1 MLHIHIL
8 RYILKTP
15 LMDDLIFR
23 ITKNQIFG
31 VTSILAIAGFTY
43 LAKRYLSNVEKST
56 NQYYTKLIEQI
67 TTPNLNVL
75 NPSVNNAEP
84 SKHVFVFWN
93 GDDSSTYL
101 LIDLL
106 QQDYIIQPLYI
117 ERFTIIKQLEGPKL
131 ETIARQYKDKPETN
145 QYKYLQDIAK
155 TKKTQANELTLL
167 DTKRKIILNKYNQ
180 FQHNLLPTVYITTIA
195 KDMDFTSSFFIALKE
210 HQPKY
215 YDGIEFLEQV
225 IRFLQHYPS
234 SRSKRVILGYNK
246 ESKNMV
252 LIREMLKKIKQGVID
267 NREIKN
273 IKIDIPLEDVSSSE
287 IKYKAKLF

>member
-1 MLHIHIL
+1 
-8 RYILKTP
+8 
-15 LMDDLIFR
+15 MDDLIFR
-23 ITKNQIFG
+23 ITKNQLFG

-56 NQYYTKLIEQI
+56 NQYYIKPTEQI
-67 TTPNLNVL
+67 SIPNLNVL
-75 NPSVNNAEP
+75 KPSESETN
-84 SKHVFVFWN
+84 KHVFVFWN

-117 ERFTIIKQLEGPKL
+117 ERFTIIKQLEGAKL
-131 ETIARQYKDKPETN
+131 EALARQYKNKPETN

-155 TKKTQANELTLL
+155 TKKTQANELTQL

-210 HQPKY
+210 HQPMY

-225 IRFLQHYPS
+225 IRFLNNYPS
-234 SRSKRVILGYNK
+234 SRGKRIILGYNK
-246 ESKNMV
+246 DSKNMI
-252 LIREMLKKIKQGVID
+252 LIKNMLQKIKQGVID
-267 NREIKN
+267 NKEIKN

-287 IKYKAKLF
+287 IKYKTKLF

>member
-1 MLHIHIL
+1 
-8 RYILKTP
+8 
-15 LMDDLIFR
+15 MDDLIFR
-23 ITKNQIFG
+23 ITKNQLFG

-56 NQYYTKLIEQI
+56 NQYYIKPTEQI
-67 TTPNLNVL
+67 TIPNLNVL
-75 NPSVNNAEP
+75 KPSESET
-84 SKHVFVFWN
+84 SKNVFVFWN

-117 ERFTIIKQLEGPKL
+117 ERFTIIKQLEGTKL
-131 ETIARQYKDKPETN
+131 EALARQYKNKPETN

-155 TKKTQANELTLL
+155 TKKTQSNELTQL

-210 HQPKY
+210 HQPMY

-225 IRFLQHYPS
+225 IRFLNNYPS
-234 SRSKRVILGYNK
+234 SRDKRIILGYNK
-246 ESKNMV
+246 DSKNMI
-252 LIREMLKKIKQGVID
+252 LIRNMLKKIKQGVID
-267 NREIKN
+267 NKEIKN

-287 IKYKAKLF
+287 LKYRNQLN

>member
-1 MLHIHIL
+1 
-8 RYILKTP
+8 
-15 LMDDLIFR
+15 MDELIFR

-31 VTSILAIAGFTY
+31 VTSILAITGFTY

-56 NQYYTKLIEQI
+56 NQYYTKPTEQI
-67 TTPNLNVL
+67 TIPNLNVL
-75 NPSVNNAEP
+75 KPSVNNAEP

-117 ERFTIIKQLEGPKL
+117 ERFTIIKQLEGVKL
-131 ETIARQYKDKPETN
+131 EALARQYKDKPETN

-155 TKKTQANELTLL
+155 TKKTQTNELIQLDVKRTL
-167 DTKRKIILNKYNQ
+167 
-180 FQHNLLPTVYITTIA
+180 YITTIT

-210 HQPKY
+210 HQPVY

-234 SRSKRVILGYNK
+234 SRGKRIILGYNK

-252 LIREMLKKIKQGVID
+252 LIREMLKKIKQGVIN

-273 IKIDIPLEDVSSSE
+273 IKIDIPLEDVSRSE
-287 IKYKAKLF
+287 IKYKGKI

>member
-1 MLHIHIL
+1 
-8 RYILKTP
+8 
-15 LMDDLIFR
+15 MDDLIFR
-23 ITKNQIFG
+23 ITKNQVFG
-31 VTSILAIAGFTY
+31 VSSILAIAGFTY

-56 NQYYTKLIEQI
+56 NQYYIKSTEQI
-67 TTPNLNVL
+67 TIPNLNVL
-75 NPSVNNAEP
+75 KPSESETN
-84 SKHVFVFWN
+84 KHVFVFWN

-117 ERFTIIKQLEGPKL
+117 ERFTIIKQLEGAKL
-131 ETIARQYKDKPETN
+131 ETIARQYKDKSHTN

-155 TKKTQANELTLL
+155 TKKTQTNELTQL

-210 HQPKY
+210 HQPMY

-234 SRSKRVILGYNK
+234 SRGKRIILGYNK

-267 NREIKN
+267 NKEIKN

>member
-1 MLHIHIL
+1 
-8 RYILKTP
+8 
-15 LMDDLIFR
+15 
-23 ITKNQIFG
+23 
-31 VTSILAIAGFTY
+31 
-43 LAKRYLSNVEKST
+43 
-56 NQYYTKLIEQI
+56 
-67 TTPNLNVL
+67 
-75 NPSVNNAEP
+75 
-84 SKHVFVFWN
+84 VFVFWN

-117 ERFTIIKQLEGPKL
+117 ERFTIIKQLEGVKL
-131 ETIARQYKDKPETN
+131 EALARQYKDKPETN

-155 TKKTQANELTLL
+155 TKKTQTNELIQL
-167 DTKRKIILNKYNQ
+167 DVKRKIILNKYNQ
-180 FQHNLLPTVYITTIA
+180 FQHNLLPTLYITTIA

-210 HQPKY
+210 HQPMY

-234 SRSKRVILGYNK
+234 SRGKRIILGYNK

-252 LIREMLKKIKQGVID
+252 LIREMLKKIKQGVIN

-273 IKIDIPLEDVSSSE
+273 IKIDIPLEDVSSNE

>member
-1 MLHIHIL
+1 
-8 RYILKTP
+8 
-15 LMDDLIFR
+15 MDDLIFR
-23 ITKNQIFG
+23 ITKNQVFG
-31 VTSILAIAGFTY
+31 VSSILAIAGFTY

-56 NQYYTKLIEQI
+56 NQYYIKSIEQI
-67 TTPNLNVL
+67 TIPNLNVL
-75 NPSVNNAEP
+75 KPSESETN
-84 SKHVFVFWN
+84 KHVFVFWN

-117 ERFTIIKQLEGPKL
+117 ERFTIIKQLEGAKL
-131 ETIARQYKDKPETN
+131 EAIARQYKDKSHTN

-155 TKKTQANELTLL
+155 TKKTQTNELTQL

-210 HQPKY
+210 HQPIY

-234 SRSKRVILGYNK
+234 SRGKRIILGYNK

-267 NREIKN
+267 NKEIKN